1 MFLSQ
6 GNRNDT
12 ATMAAIMTL
21 APVLLEKMSED
32 EVTSCTENKLKKLAK
47 SPMAKK
53 CAKKY
58 NEKQQA
64 KLEEAAGG
72 IVGFR

>member
-1 MFLSQ
+1 
-6 GNRNDT
+6 
-12 ATMAAIMTL
+12 MADIMTL
-21 APVLLEKMSED
+21 EPALLEKMSED

-53 CAKKY
+53 CAKKF
-58 NEKQQA
+58 NKNQQA
-64 KLEEAAGG
+64 KLEEAVGG

>member
-1 MFLSQ
+1 
-6 GNRNDT
+6 
-12 ATMAAIMTL
+12 MADIMTL
-21 APVLLEKMSED
+21 EPALLEKMDKD
-32 EVTSCTENKLKKLAK
+32 EVITCAENKLKKLAK

-53 CAKKY
+53 CAKKF

-64 KLEEAAGG
+64 RLHEAVKD